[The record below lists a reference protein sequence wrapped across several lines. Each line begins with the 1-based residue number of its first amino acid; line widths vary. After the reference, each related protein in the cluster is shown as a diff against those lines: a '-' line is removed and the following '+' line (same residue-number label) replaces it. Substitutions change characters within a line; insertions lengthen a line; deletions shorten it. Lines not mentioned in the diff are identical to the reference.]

1 MKEIQM
7 LSKSVIITLDA
18 KSDVTN
24 VQFVTVNVP
33 DDMLDIP
40 TVSTTDA
47 GDYKLVKVTFGTK
60 IPDFSK
66 FTIGD
71 FKQIAVS
78 GEYKNSTTVKTPAV
92 TPGPEVAVKLEDVKP
107 AELTTTPPV
116 VKK

>member
-1 MKEIQM
+1 M

-66 FTIGD
+66 IVLSFELLE
-71 FKQIAVS
+71 S
-78 GEYKNSTTVKTPAV
+78 LNSF
-92 TPGPEVAVKLEDVKP
+92 
-107 AELTTTPPV
+107 
-116 VKK
+116 